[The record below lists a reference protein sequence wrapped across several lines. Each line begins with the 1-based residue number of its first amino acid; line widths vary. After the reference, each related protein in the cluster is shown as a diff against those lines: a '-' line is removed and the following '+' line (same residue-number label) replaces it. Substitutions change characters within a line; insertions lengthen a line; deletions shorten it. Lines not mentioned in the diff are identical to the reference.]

1 MCFLMP
7 FSSNYRILKDFPQT
21 GFQTTRRTRPSSSRA
36 AEEQRHLS
44 EGPSLGDCFTV
55 VCLLLQICNYSVSN
69 RRLRGRVCV
78 CCFVSDELVFAK
90 ISTLSSALIRAP
102 VRRGC
107 LSLFCSALCSSG
119 GGVVVV
125 SGPRSEAC
133 DFSVTNAGPRLV
145 ADTTPAETRL

>member
-1 MCFLMP
+1 MKKLLFFFKCQSDTLCFLMP

-78 CCFVSDELVFAK
+78 CVCVVLCPTSSFSRRFPPFQVHSLERRSGAAAYRCSVRPFARREAALLLFPGPDLRPVILV
-90 ISTLSSALIRAP
+90 
-102 VRRGC
+102 
-107 LSLFCSALCSSG
+107 
-119 GGVVVV
+119 
-125 SGPRSEAC
+125 
-133 DFSVTNAGPRLV
+133 
-145 ADTTPAETRL
+145 